1 MKSFFKEGMLIVVIK
16 DKWILEQ
23 SSTGSSSTICGST
36 SRHLCEGFIHPS
48 YWIILVGFLDHCCW
62 TFELSSLNFG
72 LNIGEEDSR
81 KGRSDQGAVWP
92 HRQHRPGNCQVT
104 GFETASWPLV
114 NDQDVWQ
121 LSKEVVA
128 ELKEVFMLFDKDEDQ
143 KTCKMRKNTLLT
155 VKTFNGIRT

>member
-1 MKSFFKEGMLIVVIK
+1 MDQWIQYKLGKQYLLKENYTTWESNPGPTPIRGDPATLVASV
-16 DKWILEQ
+16 
-23 SSTGSSSTICGST
+23 
-36 SRHLCEGFIHPS
+36 GF
-48 YWIILVGFLDHCCW
+48 FLDHSCW

-128 ELKEVFMLFDKDEDQ
+128 ELKEVFMLFDKDED
-143 KTCKMRKNTLLT
+143 
-155 VKTFNGIRT
+155 